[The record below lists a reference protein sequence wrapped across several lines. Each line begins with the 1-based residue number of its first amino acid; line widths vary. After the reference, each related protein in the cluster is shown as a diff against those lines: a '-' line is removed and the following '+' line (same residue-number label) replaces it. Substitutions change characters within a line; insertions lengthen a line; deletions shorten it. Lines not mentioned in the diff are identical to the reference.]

1 MNERY
6 KRIVQR
12 YFTKDIYSV
21 ADVAT
26 FVIAGKI
33 TAEDYK
39 DITGEDYPVE

>member
-6 KRIVQR
+6 KRIVRR
-12 YFTKDIYSV
+12 YFTENIYSI

-26 FVIAGKI
+26 FVAAKKI
-33 TAEDYK
+33 TADDYK